1 MRNEIELLI
10 NSIKR
15 KSNPIII
22 ANEASYFLTNLLKHN
37 RINLYEAYLLNSE
50 VIRFMRLGYTQPAWN
65 WSVQISTCIAIMNQK
80 LLADIFEEDACAKKY
95 YEWGIEAFHLNK
107 EKRPHYIMDKYK
119 EYLKANSHKELLIK
133 LFEIRRNYSKLNF
146 QDGPYHTESFPYNY
160 YSPEHILLNDGEKEK
175 YYNDRNINDDIE
187 RLIMELDLTL

>member
-80 LLADIFEEDACAKKY
+80 L
-95 YEWGIEAFHLNK
+95 
-107 EKRPHYIMDKYK
+107 
-119 EYLKANSHKELLIK
+119 
-133 LFEIRRNYSKLNF
+133 
-146 QDGPYHTESFPYNY
+146 
-160 YSPEHILLNDGEKEK
+160 
-175 YYNDRNINDDIE
+175 
-187 RLIMELDLTL
+187 